1 MNSQR
6 KSLLGVPVDLWH
18 REEFIANIEASIHSH
33 APRTIFAVNPEKIV
47 LSRKDQDLSLALKQ
61 ADFLIPDGIGVII
74 GLKLIYG
81 KTLARA
87 IRIAGVE
94 LMTSL
99 LDFANRMKK
108 KIFIFGGSPEV
119 NERVARIISHQY
131 PDLVLS
137 GHRHGYM
144 AEYLDEALVQEIN
157 SLCVDILFVGLG
169 SPKQEKWIQKYRNK
183 LKAKICMGV
192 GGSFDVLVGK
202 ISRAPKW
209 MQKAGLEWLYR
220 LFREPGRIRRQLA
233 LPQFA
238 WALIK
243 ERMAKK
249 HLQV

>member
-1 MNSQR
+1 MSGQR

-18 REEFIANIEASIHSH
+18 PDEFISKIEESIHS
-33 APRTIFAVNPEKIV
+33 PIPQTIFAVNPEKIV
-47 LSRKDQDLSLALKQ
+47 LSRKNQDLSLALKQ

-74 GLKLIYG
+74 GLKIIYG
-81 KTLARA
+81 KTIARA
-87 IRIAGVE
+87 IRIAGIE

-99 LDFANRMKK
+99 LDSANRMKK

-131 PDLVLS
+131 PDLVLA

-169 SPKQEKWIQKYRNK
+169 SPKQERWIQKYRNK
-183 LKAKICMGV
+183 LKVKICMGV

-209 MQKAGLEWLYR
+209 MQQAGLEWLYR
-220 LFREPGRIRRQLA
+220 LFREPRRIRRQLA
-233 LPQFA
+233 LPKFA

-243 ERMAKK
+243 EKMAKK
-249 HLQV
+249 HF